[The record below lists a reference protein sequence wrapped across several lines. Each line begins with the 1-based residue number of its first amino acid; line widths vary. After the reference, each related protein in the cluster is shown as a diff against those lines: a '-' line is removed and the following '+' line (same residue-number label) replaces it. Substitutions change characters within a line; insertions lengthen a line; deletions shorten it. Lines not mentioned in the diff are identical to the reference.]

1 MLLKRRHLMLKSLY
15 LMLACL
21 LLAAAYAGADETTKE
36 NDDNFFQSSWSSL
49 KGAMGDL
56 IGPGASSPE
65 LNSPVV
71 FQVEKIS
78 RLRSD
83 KLKPE
88 RAIPV
93 YDNGRVYVVSSRK
106 KLVAFNLSGERALEH
121 ELEWAPAGAPLIKD
135 GGLYIGGDDGG
146 FHCLNI
152 ATGEE
157 KWNNNL
163 QLMNFSRPATTDNVL
178 VFQTG
183 RDRVLALSRDTGEWV
198 WEHQHLRA
206 EDLALQSLC
215 PSVIK
220 DGVLFAGLSGGAVV
234 SIEAETGKLLWKT
247 VPFDD
252 QKFRDVDAPL
262 RVDEDTVFA
271 VSAAGKTA
279 ALSRKTGRTYWM
291 FERGGMAGA
300 ALEGDTLY
308 LATDRGEMIAIDKV
322 TGEEQWSTELSARKK
337 KRFFDLPTRPLV
349 RGEHIVTVSH
359 GGRVFVID
367 KYTGKIDKHY
377 FYYTDTSVP
386 AVPVEEE
393 GFLVIDNQGLIRY
406 WQDLQ

>member
-1 MLLKRRHLMLKSLY
+1 MLKSLY
-15 LMLACL
+15 VVLACL
-21 LLAAAYAGADETTKE
+21 LLVTAYAGADEKNQD
-36 NDDNFFQSSWSSL
+36 NDDNFFQSSWNSV

-56 IGPGASSPE
+56 VGPGASSPE
-65 LNSPVV
+65 LESPVV
-71 FQVEKIS
+71 FGVEDIS

-83 KLKPE
+83 KMKPE

-93 YDNGRVYVVSSRK
+93 YDNGKVYVVSSRK
-106 KLVAFNLSGERALEH
+106 KLVVFNLSGERTLEYK
-121 ELEWAPAGAPLIKD
+121 LEWAPAGEPLIED
-135 GGLYIGGDDGG
+135 GDIYVGGSDGR

-157 KWNNNL
+157 KWMRNL
-163 QLMNFSRPATTDNVL
+163 QLMNFSRPAATDNVL

-183 RDRVLALSRDTGEWV
+183 RDRVLALDRDTGEWV

-206 EDLALQSLC
+206 EDLALRSLA
-215 PSVIK
+215 PPVIK
-220 DGVLFAGLSGGAVV
+220 DGRLFAGLSGGAVV
-234 SIEAETGKLLWKT
+234 SLEAETGKLLWKV
-247 VPFDD
+247 VPFGD

-262 RVDEDTVFA
+262 EVDEDTVFA

-308 LATDRGEMIAIDKV
+308 LATDRAEMIAIDKV
-322 TGEEQWSTELSARKK
+322 TGKEMWSTDLSARKK

-349 RGEHIVTVSH
+349 RGEHIVTVSR

-367 KYTGKIDKHY
+367 KYTGKIVKHY
-377 FYYTDTSVP
+377 FYYTDTSAP
-386 AVPVEEE
+386 AVPVKEK
-393 GFLVIDNQGLIRY
+393 GFLVIDNQGLVRY